1 MQLCEALLYPAVLTR
16 DPDAGGFVITFR
28 DLPEAITQ
36 AEDASEAMAQGADCL
51 EEAIAG
57 RIKLE
62 ESIPQPS
69 KARKGEL
76 PVAVPALMAAKAA
89 IYLAMK
95 ESGIT
100 KMEMAKR
107 LKCDEKEIRRLLDP
121 RHKSKIERIETALES
136 LGKQLVVGYRAA

>member
-1 MQLCEALLYPAVLTR
+1 MRNFTYPATLTQDSR
-16 DPDAGGFVITFR
+16 AGGFTIAFR
-28 DLPEAITQ
+28 DLPEAISQ
-36 AEDASEAMAQGADCL
+36 AEDTAEARLQGADCL

-62 ESIPQPS
+62 ESIPEPS

-76 PVAVPALMAAKAA
+76 PISVPALMAAKAA

-95 ESGIT
+95 EAGIS
-100 KMEMAKR
+100 KIELAKR

-121 RHKSKIERIETALES
+121 RHKSKIDRIETALEA
-136 LGKQLVVGYRAA
+136 LGKYLVVGYRAA